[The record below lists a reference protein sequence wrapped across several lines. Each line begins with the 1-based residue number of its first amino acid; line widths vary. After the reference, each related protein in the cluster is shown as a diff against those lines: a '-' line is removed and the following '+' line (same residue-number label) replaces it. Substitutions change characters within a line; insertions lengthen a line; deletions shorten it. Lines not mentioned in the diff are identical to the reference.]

1 MPLVAGDRVILSTYA
16 GTKFLG
22 QYAAMLGGGG
32 MPLVGNVDAVASP
45 SVRVTWENGVT
56 TQYLDDGAQLVKLTT
71 TSAAV
76 ALLFHTRVR
85 LAFGTF
91 PSTPGNPNGQ
101 SVSEG
106 LVIGC
111 FTIDPAG
118 PTSDFIVVKMSAG
131 DIATFSSVLVS

>member
-32 MPLVGNVDAVASP
+32 MPLV
-45 SVRVTWENGVT
+45 
-56 TQYLDDGAQLVKLTT
+56 TT